1 MGFYHFFQCKS
12 GSVISFWKSLFLNS
26 WSVMFVLNQP
36 NLAKVKIMFLN
47 LKPEKMSFFRLKTFS
62 FKDI

>member
-1 MGFYHFFQCKS
+1 
-12 GSVISFWKSLFLNS
+12 
-26 WSVMFVLNQP
+26 MFVFNQP